1 MDNQLVQGQ
10 SNSTVY
16 TKQKNE
22 SCRYTFLDSCIQL
35 FAFIS
40 ILLIGADKWGIDI
53 GINLRLD
60 QVFLCVLALLIFLK
74 NGFRLTF
81 NLWIVLFLLFTFFST
96 LFAVSLFRG
105 VLFYCSIVY
114 NVIFVF
120 YLFSNYVKLYGLSK
134 FLHLFRLSLYWQFV
148 ILVLQYVLK
157 TVLNY
162 ELPILPSYGE
172 YGGVFRFNLW
182 FYEPSYLATYLSFW
196 FTLSLYMLLIGRD
209 KSYWK
214 DILMGLSMFL
224 ISTSTTGFVSIALAC
239 IIVYFIWI
247 LKCFTPQ
254 KLIFPV
260 IVLFGLLIFRL
271 AFPNIFEV
279 YVGRLFD
286 RSLNDASGGRIAG
299 WAETW
304 DVFCQNPLFGVG
316 PGNYGLYLSGNAELV
331 PSNVTLEL
339 MATVGI
345 LATIAFYGLTVS
357 LFVKAV
363 KLNRKLHN
371 QISIILV
378 GCSVALIVFTIILQ
392 VNQGYLRL
400 YHWMFFGF
408 INGSLEYQ
416 AHRGSYK

>member
-40 ILLIGADKWGIDI
+40 KLLIGADKWGIDI

-60 QVFLCVLALLIFLK
+60 QVFLCVFALLIFLK

-120 YLFSNYVKLYGLSK
+120 YLFSNYVKLYGLK
-134 FLHLFRLSLYWQFV
+134 QFVHLFRLSLYWQFV
-148 ILVLQYVLK
+148 ILLLQYALK
-157 TVLNY
+157 VVFQY
-162 ELPILPSYGE
+162 ELPMLPSYGM
-172 YGGVFRFNLW
+172 YGGVYRFNLW

-196 FTLSLYMLLIGRD
+196 FTLSLYMLLIIKD

-214 DILMGLSMFL
+214 DVLIALAMFI
-224 ISTSTTGFVSIALAC
+224 ISTSTTGFVAIAFAC
-239 IIVYFIWI
+239 AVIYCVWIIRGFTFKKLLFPCI
-247 LKCFTPQ
+247 L
-254 KLIFPV
+254 
-260 IVLFGLLIFRL
+260 LLGILLFRL
-271 AFPNIFEV
+271 LLPNIFDV
-279 YVGRLFD
+279 YIGRLFNQ
-286 RSLNDASGGRIAG
+286 SLNDASGGRIAG
-299 WAETW
+299 WSETW
-304 DVFCQNPLFGVG
+304 EVFCQKPIFGVG
-316 PGNYGLYLSGNAELV
+316 PGNYGLYLGVDAGVV

-339 MATVGI
+339 LATVGI
-345 LATIAFYGLTVS
+345 LGTISFYGLTLS
-357 LFVKAV
+357 L
-363 KLNRKLHN
+363 
-371 QISIILV
+371 IIRTFRIINKKNNKELQLLV
-378 GCSVALIVFTIILQ
+378 GCCISLIIFTVILQ

-400 YHWMFFGF
+400 YHWMFFGI
-408 INGSLEYQ
+408 INGALEC
-416 AHRGSYK
+416 RTKNNI